1 MKLLKKAL
9 AMLLVV
15 FSVIGLM
22 SVLKPYVEA
31 GAASKI
37 GKPTIK
43 IKKINSKTGVK
54 ITINKTKGAAGF
66 YLYMSSADNEYSK
79 YLFNN
84 GKVDRLIA
92 HIEQDGS
99 KARTYTI
106 KGLPKGTYKFKA
118 IAYNDDDFIE
128 GAAKS
133 VTVKAGKKKAVKD
146 KSYDFSKVSVGDTIK
161 FGTYEQD
168 DNMKNGKEAI
178 EWIVLSKGEK
188 QMMVISKYV
197 LDCLPYHTTAEGD
210 ITWEDCSL
218 RKWLN
223 DSFYSTAFTKTEKS
237 LINTA
242 KVKNSDNFDYEIPGG
257 NDTKDKVFLLSID
270 EGLNI
275 STDILLTGPTAYAEV
290 QGVYHH
296 NETEET
302 AFGVSACMYYLRSPG
317 YASNDAA
324 VIDEWGV
331 NTCGDIV
338 TNGDSTTVAG
348 DIIYINFGVRPV
360 MYINIEE
367 K

>member
-1 MKLLKKAL
+1 MKLLKRTL
-9 AMLLVV
+9 AMLLVAIMA
-15 FSVIGLM
+15 IGLVA
-22 SVLKPYVEA
+22 VLKPDVEA
-31 GAASKI
+31 NAASKL

-54 ITINKTKGAAGF
+54 ITINKTKGATGY
-66 YLYMSSADNEYSK
+66 YLYMSSAKNEYSD
-79 YLFNN
+79 YLFNG

-92 HIEQDGS
+92 NIEQDGS

-106 KGLPKGTYKFKA
+106 QGLPKGTYKFKA
-118 IAYNDDDFIE
+118 IAYNEDDFIV
-128 GAAKS
+128 GAEKS
-133 VTVKAGKKKAVKD
+133 VTIKAGKKKTVKD
-146 KSYDFSKVSVGDTIK
+146 KNYDFSKVSVGDTIK

-168 DNMKNGKEAI
+168 DNMKNGKEPI

-223 DSFYSTAFTKTEKS
+223 DNFYSTAFTKTEKS
-237 LINTA
+237 LINTV
-242 KVKNSDNFDYEIPGG
+242 KVKNSDNTDYEIPGG

-296 NETEET
+296 YETEET
-302 AFGVSACMYYLRSPG
+302 AFGVPACLYYLRSPG
-317 YASNDAA
+317 FAANDAA
-324 VIDEWGV
+324 IVDEWGV
-331 NTCGDIV
+331 NTCGDTV
-338 TNGDSTTVAG
+338 TNGDSITVAG
-348 DIIYINFGVRPV
+348 DIVYVNFGVRPV

-367 K
+367 E